1 MASDERD
8 PFYVGYLPTPAPH
21 RRFAKAAFLAVLL
34 IAAGTGAMV
43 AWLMDDPGDAVWASE
58 PSTITGALRLEPVT
72 FIDTDDGP
80 VLLVEIGK
88 FGARDL
94 SAFGDGAQVTATGLL
109 LSRGEQ
115 RMMEL
120 VSADNA
126 VAPAGDSAVSTATT
140 SEARSVTLTGEII
153 DTKCYL
159 GAMKPGQGT
168 THAACGRLCI
178 RGGIP
183 AGFVGV
189 FEGEPLWAVIDP
201 GEAGV
206 ISEELLSAVGDQA
219 TIEAQLLTIDGL
231 DVLRDV
237 SLVIPNEGSN

>member
-1 MASDERD
+1 MATDERD

-34 IAAGTGAMV
+34 VAAGTGALV
-43 AWLMDDPGDAVWASE
+43 AWLMDDPGDAVWASQ
-58 PSTITGALRLEPVT
+58 PSTITGTLRLEPVT

-94 SAFGDGAQVTATGLL
+94 SSLGDGSPVTATGLL

-115 RMMEL
+115 RMLEL
-120 VSADNA
+120 TSDDTA
-126 VAPAGDSAVSTATT
+126 VAQTDGTPPQSPRGQQTFPITV
-140 SEARSVTLTGEII
+140 TGEII

-189 FEGEPLWAVIDP
+189 LGGEPLWAVIDP
-201 GEAGV
+201 GDREV
-206 ISEELLSAVGDQA
+206 ISEELLNAVGDQV
-219 TIEAQLLTIDGL
+219 TIEAVFITVNGL
-231 DVLRDV
+231 DVLYNVR
-237 SLVIPNEGSN
+237 LVEPHAGSN